1 MPETTSLGIT
11 YPCLGELVTCA
22 SLIEFATDTENAI
35 VPVDTAATKARLR
48 PAVAVQWTAS
58 TPYTVG
64 VPVIPAFGQEFID
77 TDNMFTVATPTILT
91 VNTAGTYL
99 INFQSSSN
107 MGGTNTSHKA
117 EILVNGSP
125 VSTIKAGNGFAGAQP
140 PNPITCTALVKL
152 AIGNTISVRVTITG
166 VGNDNTF
173 PRLDATLVS
182 YGGS

>member
-11 YPCLGELVTCA
+11 YPCLDELVTCA
-22 SLIEFATDTENAI
+22 SLVEFATDVENAI
-35 VPVDTAATKARLR
+35 ALTDALATKAVLR
-48 PAVAVQWTAS
+48 PAAVVRYTTGTAF
-58 TPYTVG
+58 TVG
-64 VPVIPAFGQEFID
+64 VPVIPSFGQEFID
-77 TDNMFTVATPTILT
+77 TNNMFSLASPTILT

-99 INFQSSSN
+99 INFVSSSN

-125 VSTIKAGNGFAGAQP
+125 VSTIKAGNGFAGNQP